1 MGLGTYIVRRILL
14 MIPTI
19 LGVIILIF
27 MVTQLIPPGQRAV
40 LYVSSEK
47 GFQKSREDLIR
58 EFGLDKP
65 WYIQMVNWLSQ
76 VFHGNLGWSE
86 FWHQPVLQGILQRF
100 PYSIELAL
108 VAAPPIILLGIY
120 LGVISAVHK
129 DRLPDHLSRVFAIV
143 GWSLPTFWLGIIL
156 IAIFYGNFGLFGV
169 GMLSSEA
176 RKVFEGASWH
186 TVTGM
191 ILVDSLINGRLDI
204 FVDRLAHL
212 VLPVTTLT
220 IVYIAILVRLMRSSM
235 LEVLNKTFVVAAR
248 AKGLDL
254 KTVINKHA
262 RRNALIPVITVSGL
276 IVAGLMNGVVITET
290 VFDLQGLGR
299 FGAEAAINRD
309 IPAVLGFSLVA
320 ALLYVTANLVVDVLY
335 AYLDP
340 RIRLG

>member
-1 MGLGTYIVRRILL
+1 MGLGTYIVRRVLL

-27 MVTQLIPPGQRAV
+27 MITQLIPPGQRAV
-40 LYVSSEK
+40 LYVASEK
-47 GFQKSREDLIR
+47 GFQKNREELIK

-65 WYIQMVNWLSQ
+65 WYIQMGNWLSQ
-76 VFHGNLGWSE
+76 VFQGNLGWSE
-86 FWHQPVLQGILQRF
+86 YWHQPVLQGILQRF

-129 DRLPDHLSRVFAIV
+129 DKLPDHLSRVFAIV

-169 GMLSSEA
+169 GMLSSETM
-176 RKVFEGASWH
+176 KVFESASWNR
-186 TVTGM
+186 VTGM

>member
-1 MGLGTYIVRRILL
+1 LGLGTYIVRRVLL

-27 MVTQLIPPGQRAV
+27 MITQLIPPGQRAV
-40 LYVSSEK
+40 LYVASEK
-47 GFQKSREDLIR
+47 GFQKNREELIK

-65 WYIQMVNWLSQ
+65 WYIQMGNWLSQ
-76 VFHGNLGWSE
+76 VFQGNLGWSE
-86 FWHQPVLQGILQRF
+86 YWHQPVLQGILQRF

-129 DRLPDHLSRVFAIV
+129 DKLPDHLSRVFAIV

-169 GMLSSEA
+169 GMLSSETM
-176 RKVFEGASWH
+176 KVFESASWNR
-186 TVTGM
+186 VTGM